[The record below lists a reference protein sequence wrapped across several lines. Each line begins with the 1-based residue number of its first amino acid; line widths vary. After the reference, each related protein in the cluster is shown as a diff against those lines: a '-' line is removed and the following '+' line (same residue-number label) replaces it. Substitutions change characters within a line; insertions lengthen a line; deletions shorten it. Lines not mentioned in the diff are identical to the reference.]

1 MNITDIN
8 NLPKT
13 RQAANKRF
21 LKGDINKCNKRPTYI
36 DLHGLEPSILKAVK
50 STCKNPHLIEDVQN
64 FVYSKIINN
73 IQNMHGLLDSFT
85 FGFYEIYDV
94 AYSLDV
100 YGRRYAIRVNDRIVY
115 YFIDITY
122 IKIKYKK
129 TDESEYKPI
138 FQYGAKKEE
147 DYYVQPL
154 IDIDL
159 TA

>member
-21 LKGDINKCNKRPTYI
+21 LKGDMSKCNKKPTYI
-36 DLHGLEPSILKAVK
+36 DLHGLEPQILKAIK
-50 STCKNPHLIEDVQN
+50 STCKNPYLIEDVQN
-64 FVYSKIINN
+64 FVYSKIMNN
-73 IQNMHGLLDSFT
+73 IQDMQGLSDYFT
-85 FGFYEIYDV
+85 FGYYELHD
-94 AYSLDV
+94 AHYSLEV
-100 YGRRYAIRVNDRIVY
+100 RGQHYVIRVNDTIVY

-122 IKIKYKK
+122 IKIECKK

-138 FQYGAKKEE
+138 FQYGAKKKE
-147 DYYVQPL
+147 DYYLKWL